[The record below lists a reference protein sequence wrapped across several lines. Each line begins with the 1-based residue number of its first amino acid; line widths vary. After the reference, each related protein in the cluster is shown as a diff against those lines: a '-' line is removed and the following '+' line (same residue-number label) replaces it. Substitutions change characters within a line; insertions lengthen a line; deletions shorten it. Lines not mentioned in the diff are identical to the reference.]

1 MDLTWPEELLG
12 LQREAVAFA
21 ETGALD
27 HAVVDDSWVVGYSE
41 EMNAALGERGWV
53 GMTWPA
59 EYGGGGR
66 TDLERFV
73 VAEALIGNGTPLA
86 GIWICDRQIG
96 PMLLQYGTPE
106 QRRRWLPD
114 MTAGRSR
121 WCIGMSEPGAGSD
134 LANLTTSAVRERDHY
149 VVSGQKVWTSGAAN
163 ADWCY
168 LICRTDVTARP
179 HEGLS
184 ELVVAMDSP
193 GVTVRPIRDATGD
206 SHFCEVFFDEVR
218 VPVDHLVGAINGAFR
233 QTMRQLEHER
243 GGIDRLVSNKGVYRL
258 ALAAADSEDARIRQD
273 IGYFES
279 KYAIGRDMVLRNVLR
294 QAPAGY
300 SSVTKV
306 FCTEFEQ
313 EVAEFAVRVFGME
326 AAVRNRVSRNAVYAP
341 AYTIQ
346 GGTTGILRNVI
357 GERVLGLPR

>member
-1 MDLTWPEELLG
+1 MNLHWSKELLR
-12 LQREAVAFA
+12 LQEEALEFA
-21 ETGALD
+21 STWAAD
-27 HAVVDDSWVVGYSE
+27 HDVVDDAWVVGYSD
-41 EMNAALGERGWV
+41 EMNTALAERGWV
-53 GMTWPA
+53 GSTWPA
-59 EYGGGGR
+59 EYGGGER
-66 TDLERFV
+66 SDLERFV
-73 VAEALIGNGTPLA
+73 IAETLIARGAPLA
-86 GIWICDRQIG
+86 GTWICDRQIG
-96 PMLLQYGTPE
+96 PVLLQYGTEE

-121 WCIGMSEPGAGSD
+121 WCIGMSEPDAGSD
-134 LANLTTSAVRERDHY
+134 LANLGTTAVRDGDHF
-149 VVSGQKVWTSGAAN
+149 VVSGQKVWTSGAMH

-168 LICRTDVTARP
+168 LICRTDPDGKP
-179 HEGLS
+179 HQSLS

-193 GVTVRPIRDATGD
+193 GLTVRPIRDATGD
-206 SHFCEVFFDEVR
+206 NHFCEVFFDEVR
-218 VPVDHLVGAINGAFR
+218 VPADHLIGQLNGAFR

-258 ALAAADSEDARIRQD
+258 ALAECDVDDPMVRQD
-273 IGYFES
+273 IGYFET

-294 QAPAGY
+294 QAPPGY

-313 EVAEFAVRVFGME
+313 EVSDFAVRAFGME
-326 AAVRNRVSRNAVYAP
+326 SALKNRISRSAVYAP

-346 GGTTGILRNVI
+346 GGTTTVLRNVI

>member
-1 MDLTWPEELLG
+1 MDLNWPADVMSVQQQAVNFADEWLL
-12 LQREAVAFA
+12 EHPA
-21 ETGALD
+21 
-27 HAVVDDSWVVGYSE
+27 VDDSWVVGYSDE
-41 EMNAALGERGWV
+41 ANAALAERGWV

-59 EYGGGGR
+59 EYGGGDR
-66 TDLERFV
+66 SELERFV
-73 VAEALIGNGTPLA
+73 VAEALIANGVPLA
-86 GIWICDRQIG
+86 GIWMCDRQIG
-96 PMLLQYGTPE
+96 PVLLQYGTPE
-106 QRRRWLPD
+106 QRKRWLPD

-134 LANLTTSAVRERDHY
+134 LASLSTSAVRDGEHF
-149 VVSGQKVWTSGAAN
+149 VVSGQKVWTSGAGH

-168 LICRTDVTARP
+168 LICRTDPTAKP

-193 GVTVRPIRDATGD
+193 GITVRPIRDATGD

-218 VPVDHLVGAINGAFR
+218 VPADHLVGEPNGAFR

-243 GGIDRLVSNKGVYRL
+243 GGIDRLVSNKAVYRM
-258 ALAAADSEDARIRQD
+258 ALAAADLASPIVRQD

-279 KYAIGRDMVLRNVLR
+279 GYAIGRDMVLRNVLR
-294 QAPAGY
+294 QAPPGY

-313 EVAEFAVRVFGME
+313 RIADFAVRVFGME
-326 AAVRNRVSRNAVYAP
+326 ATLRNRVSRSAMYAP

-346 GGTTGILRNVI
+346 GGTTGVLRNII

>member
-1 MDLTWPEELLG
+1 MDLNLPEGLLR
-12 LQREAVAFA
+12 LQEQAVGFA
-21 ETGALD
+21 EHWALE
-27 HAVVDDSWVVGYSE
+27 HETSDDSWVVGYSD
-41 EMNAALGERGWV
+41 EMNAELGRRGWV
-53 GMTWPA
+53 GMTWPT

-66 TDLERFV
+66 NDLERFV
-73 VAEALIGNGTPLA
+73 VAEALIANGAPIA

-96 PMLLQYGTPE
+96 PVLLQYGTAE
-106 QRRRWLPD
+106 QRSRWLPD

-134 LANLTTSAVRERDHY
+134 LANLGTSAVREGDHFI
-149 VVSGQKVWTSGAAN
+149 VSGQKVWTSGAAN

-168 LICRTDVTARP
+168 LICRTDPAASP

-193 GVTVRPIRDATGD
+193 GLTVRPIRDATGD
-206 SHFCEVFFDEVR
+206 SHFCELFFDDVR
-218 VPVDHLVGAINGAFR
+218 VPVDHLVGALNGAFR

-258 ALAAADSEDARIRQD
+258 AVTAADPTDPLLRQE

-279 KYAIGRDMVLRNVLR
+279 RYAIGRDMVLRNVLR
-294 QAPAGY
+294 QAPPGY

-313 EVAEFAVRVFGME
+313 QVADFAVRVFGME
-326 AAVRNRVSRNAVYAP
+326 AALRNRVSRNAIYAP

-346 GGTTGILRNVI
+346 GGTTQVLRNVI

>member
-1 MDLTWPEELLG
+1 MDLNWPEHVLR
-12 LQREAVAFA
+12 LQREALDFA
-21 ETGALD
+21 QAWAAD
-27 HAVVDDSWVVGYSE
+27 HDVVDDSWVLGYSDE
-41 EMNAALGERGWV
+41 ANASLAERGWV

-66 TDLERFV
+66 SDLERFA
-73 VAEALIGNGTPLA
+73 VAEVLIAHGVPLA

-96 PMLLQYGTPE
+96 PVLLQYGTPE

-134 LANLTTSAVRERDHY
+134 LAHLTTSAVRDGEHF

-168 LICRTDVTARP
+168 LICRTDATARP

-193 GVTVRPIRDATGD
+193 GLTVRPIRDATGD

-218 VPVDHLVGAINGAFR
+218 VPLDHLVGEPNGAFR

-243 GGIDRLVSNKGVYRL
+243 GGIDRLVSNKAVYRM
-258 ALAAADSEDARIRQD
+258 ALAAADASDPLVRQD

-279 KYAIGRDMVLRNVLR
+279 GYAIGRDMVLRNVLR

-313 EVAEFAVRVFGME
+313 RVAEFAVGVFGME
-326 AAVRNRVSRNAVYAP
+326 AAVQNRVSRNAMYAP

-346 GGTTGILRNVI
+346 GGTTTVLRNVI